1 MGRIIYEKR
10 YPQENLEDLIAA
22 ETGDEQAA
30 AKSFDE
36 IVREVYGNRV
46 CVPIPERAKAARAF
60 VLTARRVAE
69 LYELDVTITEHT
81 DHVSAEY
88 YFNSSGGLRY
98 LREVVKHADDIS
110 FFTNVRGYDIV
121 MCLDFYTHTVFHRRR
136 QPHS

>member
-10 YPQENLEDLIAA
+10 YPRENWEALIAA

-46 CVPIPERAKAARAF
+46 CVPIPERAKAASAF
-60 VLTARRVAE
+60 VLTARRVSE

>member
-10 YPQENLEDLIAA
+10 YPRENCEALIAA
-22 ETGDEQAA
+22 ETGGEQAA

-60 VLTARRVAE
+60 VLTARRVSE

-88 YFNSSGGLRY
+88 YFNSSGGLHC

>member
-10 YPQENLEDLIAA
+10 YPRENWEALIAA

-36 IVREVYGNRV
+36 IVKEVYGNRV

-60 VLTARRVAE
+60 VLTARRVSE
-69 LYELDVTITEHT
+69 LYEPDVTITEHT

>member
-10 YPQENLEDLIAA
+10 YPRENWEALIAA

-46 CVPIPERAKAARAF
+46 CVPIPERAKAASAF
-60 VLTARRVAE
+60 VLTARRVSE
-69 LYELDVTITEHT
+69 LYELDVTITGHT

>member
-10 YPQENLEDLIAA
+10 YPRENWEDLIAA
-22 ETGDEQAA
+22 ETGGEQAA

-46 CVPIPERAKAARAF
+46 CVPIPERATAASAF
-60 VLTARRVAE
+60 VLTARRVSE

-110 FFTNVRGYDIV
+110 FYTNVRGYDIV

>member
-10 YPQENLEDLIAA
+10 YPQENLEALIAA

-30 AKSFDE
+30 AKSFEE
-36 IVREVYGNRV
+36 IVKEVYGNRV

-60 VLTARRVAE
+60 VLTARRVSE

>member
-10 YPQENLEDLIAA
+10 YPQENLEALIAA
-22 ETGDEQAA
+22 ETGGEQAA

-60 VLTARRVAE
+60 VLTARRVSE

-121 MCLDFYTHTVFHRRR
+121 MCLDFYTHTVIHRRR

>member
-10 YPQENLEDLIAA
+10 YPQENLEALIAA

-60 VLTARRVAE
+60 VLTARRVSE

>member
-10 YPQENLEDLIAA
+10 YPQENLEALIAA

-30 AKSFDE
+30 AKSFEE
-36 IVREVYGNRV
+36 IVKEVYGNRV

-60 VLTARRVAE
+60 VLTARRVSE

-121 MCLDFYTHTVFHRRR
+121 MCLEFYTHTVFHRRR

>member
-1 MGRIIYEKR
+1 M
-10 YPQENLEDLIAA
+10 
-22 ETGDEQAA
+22 
-30 AKSFDE
+30 S
-36 IVREVYGNRV
+36 
-46 CVPIPERAKAARAF
+46 
-60 VLTARRVAE
+60 E

>member
-10 YPQENLEDLIAA
+10 YLRENWEDLIAA
-22 ETGDEQAA
+22 ETGGEQAA

-46 CVPIPERAKAARAF
+46 CVPIPERAKAASAF
-60 VLTARRVAE
+60 VLTARRVSE

-121 MCLDFYTHTVFHRRR
+121 LCLDFYTHTVFHRRR

>member
-10 YPQENLEDLIAA
+10 YPQENLEALIAA
-22 ETGDEQAA
+22 ETGGEQAA

-60 VLTARRVAE
+60 VLTARCVSE

-81 DHVSAEY
+81 DHISAEY

-110 FFTNVRGYDIV
+110 FFTNVHGYDIV

>member
-60 VLTARRVAE
+60 VLTARRVSE

>member
-10 YPQENLEDLIAA
+10 YPQENLEALIAA

-36 IVREVYGNRV
+36 IVKEVYGNRV
-46 CVPIPERAKAARAF
+46 YVPIPERAKAASAF
-60 VLTARRVAE
+60 VLTARRVSE